1 MKTFTDPINKIPPL
15 LESDINSKI
24 IISKMCNNDI
34 LIMNYIIKDQRGVI
48 LTKDCDIKRGYNV
61 IWSPEYGYGKT
72 VLDVII
78 KQYKVLLPQG
88 YKMLYSIIESGKELK
103 TFIKKHDIENS
114 LMEIELL
121 ELWKQLKEN
130 KNIKEN
136 SKKSHMI

>member
-15 LESDINSKI
+15 MESDINNKI

-61 IWSPEYGYGKT
+61 IWSPECSYGKT

-88 YKMLYSIIESGKELK
+88 YKMSYYVIESDKELK
-103 TFIKKHDIENS
+103 TFIKRNQIENTK
-114 LMEIELL
+114 LETGLL
-121 ELWKQLKEN
+121 EHWKQLKEN
-130 KNIKEN
+130 KNVK
-136 SKKSHMI
+136 

>member
-34 LIMNYIIKDQRGVI
+34 LLMNYMIKGNGVI
-48 LTKDCDIKRGYNV
+48 LTKDYDIKKRYTV
-61 IWSPEYGYGKT
+61 IWSPECSYGKT

-103 TFIKKHDIENS
+103 TFIKRNQIENTK
-114 LMEIELL
+114 LETGLL
-121 ELWKQLKEN
+121 EHWKQLKEN
-130 KNIKEN
+130 KNVK
-136 SKKSHMI
+136 

>member
-15 LESDINSKI
+15 MESDINSKI

-88 YKMLYSIIESGKELK
+88 YKMSYYVIESGKELK
-103 TFIKKHDIENS
+103 TFIKRNQIENTK
-114 LMEIELL
+114 LETGLL
-121 ELWKQLKEN
+121 EHWKQLKEN
-130 KNIKEN
+130 RNVK
-136 SKKSHMI
+136 

>member
-15 LESDINSKI
+15 MESDINSKI

-88 YKMLYSIIESGKELK
+88 YKMSYYVIESGKELK
-103 TFIKKHDIENS
+103 TFIKRNQIENTK
-114 LMEIELL
+114 LETELL
-121 ELWKQLKEN
+121 EHWKQLKEN
-130 KNIKEN
+130 RNVK
-136 SKKSHMI
+136 

>member
-15 LESDINSKI
+15 MESDINSKI

-72 VLDVII
+72 MLDVIV

-88 YKMLYSIIESGKELK
+88 YQMSYYVIESSKELK
-103 TFIKKHDIENS
+103 TFIKRNQIENTE
-114 LMEIELL
+114 LETELL
-121 ELWKQLKEN
+121 EHWKQLKEN
-130 KNIKEN
+130 KNIK
-136 SKKSHMI
+136 